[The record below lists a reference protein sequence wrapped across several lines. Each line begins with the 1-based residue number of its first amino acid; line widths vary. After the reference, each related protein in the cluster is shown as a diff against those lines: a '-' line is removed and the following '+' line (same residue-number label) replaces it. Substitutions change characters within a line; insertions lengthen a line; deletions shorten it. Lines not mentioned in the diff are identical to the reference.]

1 MNEEGYMPFNDQ
13 LFSTLFPAAKM
24 RELEDLNSRAYEDV
38 KNDID
43 GMHQRFEE
51 VAVRN
56 KQLGIMF
63 STLYD
68 LLVEKGLITREEF
81 KKQLDTVNLEDWV

>member
-1 MNEEGYMPFNDQ
+1 MSYNDQ
-13 LFSTLFPAAKM
+13 LFSTLFPSAKM
-24 RELEDLNSRAYEDV
+24 RELEELNAKVYANVKSDMDDV
-38 KNDID
+38 
-43 GMHQRFEE
+43 HQRFED

-68 LLVEKGLITREEF
+68 LLVDKGVITKEEF
-81 KKQLDTVNLEDWV
+81 KKYLEEVKLEDWA

>member
-1 MNEEGYMPFNDQ
+1 MSFNDQ
-13 LFSTLFPAAKM
+13 LFSTLFPAAKI
-24 RELEDLNSRAYEDV
+24 RELEDISNQSLAAV

-51 VAVRN
+51 IAVRN

-63 STLYD
+63 SSLYN
-68 LLVEKGLITREEF
+68 LLLEKGVITKEEF
-81 KKQLDTVNLEDWV
+81 RKQLDSVNLEDWV